1 MNAISLTLVI
11 RKLTLNT
18 IYMYIYIYIALE
30 SWKNYDLALA
40 MLKSYKRDEFKSL
53 GPLSE
58 SVSEPP
64 VFACRSCRLPNYKH
78 LLALANE
85 DGKIGIQDTSSTR
98 KESTSSNIN
107 CKYR

>member
-1 MNAISLTLVI
+1 M
-11 RKLTLNT
+11 NT
-18 IYMYIYIYIALE
+18 IYMYIYIALE

-58 SVSEPP
+58 SVGEPP

-107 CKYR
+107 CKYL